1 MFYYPYLGKKKL
13 TSIDKVSLA
22 LWEADGTL
30 SIFLNSQYQTV
41 TPSDLQLTTKTFLF
55 PHTVIKEGKII
66 FKELAQMGKDANWLK
81 HQIKNTYNL
90 DIHDILLATLDDNDH
105 IKICVYN

>member
-13 TSIDKVSLA
+13 RAIDKVSLA
-22 LWEADGTL
+22 LWEPDGTL
-30 SIFLNSQYQTV
+30 SIFLDSQYQTV
-41 TPSDLQLTTKTFLF
+41 TPVRFTANNKTLSF